1 MPKFKNPKSSKA
13 AQFET
18 LNQILLQF
26 ELSLNLGKQLSKVK
40 LKKLNQEFKKIVKE
54 VNNNTVKPMI

>member
-1 MPKFKNPKSSKA
+1 MPKFKNPKSSKTI
-13 AQFET
+13 QFEI

-54 VNNNTVKPMI
+54 VNNNTTKPMI